1 MQCSYVQ
8 DALSKKTVKTWVFYG
23 KAILNCD
30 SGTILAQGSI
40 LIGHCYNY
48 CTKFE
53 ILGFSLLKYI
63 VMP

>member
-40 LIGHCYNY
+40 LIGHTATITVLNLRY
-48 CTKFE
+48 
-53 ILGFSLLKYI
+53 LDSLY
-63 VMP
+63 